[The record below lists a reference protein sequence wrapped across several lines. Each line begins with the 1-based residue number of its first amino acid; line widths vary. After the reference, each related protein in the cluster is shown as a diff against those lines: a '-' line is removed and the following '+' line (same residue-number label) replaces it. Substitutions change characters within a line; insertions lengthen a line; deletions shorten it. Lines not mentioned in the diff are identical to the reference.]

1 MNGMEALMD
10 AKRKT
15 DVMRRIKS
23 VAGHLKGVEK
33 MLDEDA
39 YCIDVINQIQAIQ
52 AALSKINVQIL
63 DDHIRGC
70 LTTAV
75 LGDDASER
83 ERMLTEIAAVFEKS
97 TKL

>member
-1 MNGMEALMD
+1 MNE
-10 AKRKT
+10 KRKT

-23 VAGHLKGVEK
+23 VAGHLRGVEK
-33 MLDEDA
+33 MLEDDA

-52 AALSKINVQIL
+52 AALNKINVQIL
-63 DDHIRGC
+63 DDHMRGC

-75 LGDDASER
+75 RGDDANER

>member
-1 MNGMEALMD
+1 MD

-63 DDHIRGC
+63 DDHMRGC

-75 LGDDASER
+75 RGDDAGER
-83 ERMLTEIAAVFEKS
+83 ERMLAEIAAVFEKS

>member
-1 MNGMEALMD
+1 
-10 AKRKT
+10 
-15 DVMRRIKS
+15 MRRLKS

-33 MLDEDA
+33 MIEEDA

-52 AALSKINVQIL
+52 AALSKMNVQIL
-63 DDHIRGC
+63 DDHLRGC
-70 LTTAV
+70 LATAV
-75 LGDDASER
+75 RGDDTAER

>member
-33 MLDEDA
+33 MLDDDA

-63 DDHIRGC
+63 DDHMRGC

-75 LGDDASER
+75 RGDDAGER
-83 ERMLTEIAAVFEKS
+83 ERMLAEIAAVFEKS